1 MLCNDIT
8 NFDYLRFG
16 TDFINDKAIKALKSV
31 PNGKSFT
38 WVYGEILVLAAETDG
53 IITTDETFPTIA
65 DQIAAQL
72 YMITPEEVDKVLKY
86 FTGIGYIKVEGR
98 RYKFLQVPAFIKH
111 ETGAAA
117 RKENQRHNQKQD
129 NTFQGTSLSPN
140 TSVERFPKQQQ
151 QQQQQTTKQ
160 YLHRERDNKNNN
172 KQQQTENV
180 MKRISLFISWGIA
193 ADAAQ
198 KLAVLPHIQSY
209 SDEYLKEILAYVSK
223 RSRDNLPGYL
233 RSLLE
238 NPTLDLHGRAK
249 QRWKKVYDSN
259 CPKCHGTGTYTVKVD
274 NGNDYTDDVVIH
286 CDCWKKYRTG
296 GAAK

>member
-1 MLCNDIT
+1 MSRNDIK
-8 NFDYLRFG
+8 NSNYLQFG
-16 TDFINDKAIKALKSV
+16 FKFINDKVIKGLKPKPHGITSAWIY
-31 PNGKSFT
+31 SET
-38 WVYGEILVLAAETDG
+38 LVLSAKTGG
-53 IITTDETFPTIA
+53 IITADETCPTIA
-65 DQIAAQL
+65 HQIAAQM
-72 YMITPEEVDKVLKY
+72 YEITPEEVAEMLKY
-86 FTGIGYIKVEGR
+86 FIGIGYIKVEGR
-98 RYKFLQVPAFIKH
+98 QYKFLQVPAFIKH
-111 ETGAAA
+111 ETDAAA

-151 QQQQQTTKQ
+151 TTNQ
-160 YLHRERDNKNNN
+160 YLHRGRDNKNNN
-172 KQQQTENV
+172 KQQQTKNV

-198 KLAVLPHIQSY
+198 KLAVLPHIQAY

-223 RSRDNLPGYL
+223 RSSDNLPGYL

-274 NGNDYTDDVVIH
+274 NGNDYADDVVIH

>member
-1 MLCNDIT
+1 MSYDKT
-8 NFDYLRFG
+8 RNFDYLQFG
-16 TDFINDKAIKALKSV
+16 ADFINDKAIKALKSV

-38 WVYGEILVLAAETDG
+38 WVYGEILVLAAETGG
-53 IITTDETFPTIA
+53 IINTSKTFPTIA

-72 YMITPEEVDKVLKY
+72 YRITPEEVDKVLKY
-86 FTGIGYIKVEGR
+86 FTGIGYIKVEDR
-98 RYKFLQVPAFIKH
+98 QYKFLQVPAFIKH

-129 NTFQGTSLSPN
+129 NTYQGTSLSPN
-140 TSVERFPKQQQ
+140 TSVEQSPK
-151 QQQQQTTKQ
+151 QQQTTKQ
-160 YLHRERDNKNNN
+160 YLHRERYNNNN
-172 KQQQTENV
+172 KKQQLEKI

-198 KLAVLPHIQSY
+198 KLAVLPHIQNY
-209 SDEYLKEILAYVSK
+209 SDEFLKEILMYVSK
-223 RSRDNLPGYL
+223 RSRDNMPGYL

-238 NPTLDLHGRAK
+238 NPTLDLHGRVK
-249 QRWKKVYDSN
+249 QRWKKVYDPN

-274 NGNDYTDDVVIH
+274 NGNDYKDDVVIH

>member
-1 MLCNDIT
+1 MSRNDIT
-8 NFDYLRFG
+8 NSNYLQFG
-16 TDFINDKAIKALKSV
+16 FKFINDKVIKGLKPKPHGITSAWIY
-31 PNGKSFT
+31 SET
-38 WVYGEILVLAAETDG
+38 LVLSAKTGG
-53 IITTDETFPTIA
+53 IITADETCPTIA
-65 DQIAAQL
+65 HQIAAQM
-72 YMITPEEVDKVLKY
+72 YEITPEEVAEMLKY
-86 FTGIGYIKVEGR
+86 FIGIGYIKVEGR
-98 RYKFLQVPAFIKH
+98 QYKFLQVPAFIKH
-111 ETGAAA
+111 ETDAAA

-140 TSVERFPKQQQ
+140 TSVARFPK
-151 QQQQQTTKQ
+151 QQQTTKQ
-160 YLHRERDNKNNN
+160 YLHRGRDNKNNN
-172 KQQQTENV
+172 KQQQTKNV

-198 KLAVLPHIQSY
+198 KLAVLPHIQAY

-223 RSRDNLPGYL
+223 RSSDNLPGYL

-274 NGNDYTDDVVIH
+274 NGNDYADDVVIH

>member
-1 MLCNDIT
+1 MSRNDIT
-8 NFDYLRFG
+8 NSNYLQFG
-16 TDFINDKAIKALKSV
+16 FKFINDKVIKGLKPKPHGITSAWIY
-31 PNGKSFT
+31 SET
-38 WVYGEILVLAAETDG
+38 LVLSAKTGG
-53 IITTDETFPTIA
+53 IITADETCPTIA
-65 DQIAAQL
+65 HQIAAQM
-72 YMITPEEVDKVLKY
+72 YEITPEEVAEMLKY
-86 FTGIGYIKVEGR
+86 FIGIGYIKVEGR
-98 RYKFLQVPAFIKH
+98 QYKFLQVPAFIKH
-111 ETGAAA
+111 ETDAAA

-151 QQQQQTTKQ
+151 TTKQ
-160 YLHRERDNKNNN
+160 YLHRGRDNKNNN
-172 KQQQTENV
+172 KQQQTKNV

-198 KLAVLPHIQSY
+198 KLAVLPHIQAY

-223 RSRDNLPGYL
+223 RSSDNLPGYL

-259 CPKCHGTGTYTVKVD
+259 CPKCHGTGTYTLKVD

>member
-38 WVYGEILVLAAETDG
+38 WVYGEILVMAAETDG

-86 FTGIGYIKVEGR
+86 FTGLGYIKVEGR

-117 RKENQRHNQKQD
+117 RKENQRQNQKQD

-140 TSVERFPKQQQ
+140 TAVEQFPK
-151 QQQQQTTKQ
+151 QQQTTKQ
-160 YLHRERDNKNNN
+160 YLHRERDNNNN
-172 KQQQTENV
+172 KQQQIENV
-180 MKRISLFISWGIA
+180 MKRISLFESWGIESTA
-193 ADAAQ
+193 A
-198 KLAVLPHIQSY
+198 KSLALLPHVQAY
-209 SDEYLKEILAYVSK
+209 SDNFLKELLAYASK
-223 RSRDNLPGYL
+223 RSKDNLPGYL
-233 RSLLE
+233 RSMLE
-238 NPTLDLHGRAK
+238 MPNLVLYSRSN

-274 NGNDYTDDVVIH
+274 NGNDYKDNVVIH

>member
-1 MLCNDIT
+1 MSYDKTI

-38 WVYGEILVLAAETDG
+38 WIYGEILVLAAKTHG
-53 IITTDETFPTIA
+53 IIIANKIFPTIA

-72 YMITPEEVDKVLKY
+72 YMITPEEIDKVLKY
-86 FTGIGYIKVEGR
+86 FIGIGYIKVEGR
-98 RYKFLQVPAFIKH
+98 QYKFLQVPAFIKH

-117 RKENQRHNQKQD
+117 RKENQRQNQKQD
-129 NTFQGTSLSPN
+129 DTFQGTSLSPN
-140 TSVERFPKQQQ
+140 ISVKQFPKQQQ
-151 QQQQQTTKQ
+151 TKQ
-160 YLHRERDNKNNN
+160 HLHRERDNKNNN
-172 KQQQTENV
+172 KEQQMEKI

-198 KLAVLPHIQSY
+198 KLAVLPHIQAY
-209 SDEYLKEILAYVSK
+209 SDEYLKEILVYVSK
-223 RSRDNLPGYL
+223 RSSDNLPGYL

-238 NPTLDLHGRAK
+238 KPTLDLHGRAK
-249 QRWKKVYDSN
+249 QRWKKVYDPN
-259 CPKCHGTGTYTVKVD
+259 CLKCHGTGTYTVKVD

>member
-1 MLCNDIT
+1 MSHNDT
-8 NFDYLRFG
+8 RNYALWFG
-16 TDFINDKAIKALKSV
+16 PKFINDKGIKGLKPKPHGITSAWIY
-31 PNGKSFT
+31 S
-38 WVYGEILVLAAETDG
+38 EALVLSAKTG
-53 IITTDETFPTIA
+53 GTITADETFPTIA
-65 DQIAAQL
+65 HQIAAQM
-72 YMITPEEVDKVLKY
+72 YGITPEEVAEMLKY
-86 FTGIGYIKVEGR
+86 FIDIGYIKVEGR
-98 RYKFLQVPAFIKH
+98 QYKFLQVPSFIKH

-140 TSVERFPKQQQ
+140 TSVEQSPK
-151 QQQQQTTKQ
+151 QQQTTKQ
-160 YLHRERDNKNNN
+160 YLHRVRDNN
-172 KQQQTENV
+172 KQQTENI

-193 ADAAQ
+193 ADVAQ

-238 NPTLDLHGRAK
+238 KPTLELHGRAK

-274 NGNDYTDDVVIH
+274 NGNDYADDVVIH

>member
-1 MLCNDIT
+1 MSRNDIT
-8 NFDYLRFG
+8 NSNYLQFG
-16 TDFINDKAIKALKSV
+16 FKFINDKVIKGLKPKPHGITSAWIY
-31 PNGKSFT
+31 SET
-38 WVYGEILVLAAETDG
+38 LVLSAKTGG
-53 IITTDETFPTIA
+53 IITADETCPTIA
-65 DQIAAQL
+65 HQIAAQM
-72 YMITPEEVDKVLKY
+72 YEITPEEVAEMLKY
-86 FTGIGYIKVEGR
+86 FIGIGYIKVEGR
-98 RYKFLQVPAFIKH
+98 QYKFLQVPAFIKH
-111 ETGAAA
+111 ETDAAA

-140 TSVERFPKQQQ
+140 TAVEQSPK

-160 YLHRERDNKNNN
+160 YLHRGRDNKNNN
-172 KQQQTENV
+172 KQQQTKNV

-198 KLAVLPHIQSY
+198 KLAVLPHIQAY

-223 RSRDNLPGYL
+223 RSSDNLPGYL

-274 NGNDYTDDVVIH
+274 NGNDYADDVVIH

>member
-1 MLCNDIT
+1 MSYDKT
-8 NFDYLRFG
+8 RNFDYLQFG
-16 TDFINDKAIKALKSV
+16 ADFINDKAIKALKSV

-38 WVYGEILVLAAETDG
+38 WVYGEILVMAAETDG

-151 QQQQQTTKQ
+151 QTTKQ
-160 YLHRERDNKNNN
+160 YLHRGRDNKNNN
-172 KQQQTENV
+172 KQQQIENV
-180 MKRISLFISWGIA
+180 MKRISLFESWGIESTA
-193 ADAAQ
+193 A
-198 KLAVLPHIQSY
+198 KSLALLPHVQAY
-209 SDEYLKEILAYVSK
+209 SDNFLKELLAYASK
-223 RSRDNLPGYL
+223 RSKDNLPGYL
-233 RSLLE
+233 RSMLE
-238 NPTLDLHGRAK
+238 MPNLVLYSRSN

-259 CPKCHGTGTYTVKVD
+259 CPKCHGTGTYKAKVD
-274 NGNDYTDDVVIH
+274 NGNDYKDNVVIH

>member
-1 MLCNDIT
+1 MSHNNTRNYALW
-8 NFDYLRFG
+8 FG
-16 TDFINDKAIKALKSV
+16 PKFINDTGIKSLKLKPDSHGIV
-31 PNGKSFT
+31 LAWIYS
-38 WVYGEILVLAAETDG
+38 EALVLSAKTGG
-53 IITTDETFPTIA
+53 IIITDETFPTIA
-65 DQIAAQL
+65 HQIAAQM
-72 YMITPEEVDKVLKY
+72 YGITPEEVAEMLKY
-86 FTGIGYIKVEGR
+86 FIGIGYIKVEGR
-98 RYKFLQVPAFIKH
+98 QYKFLQVPAFIKH
-111 ETGAAA
+111 ETDATA

-151 QQQQQTTKQ
+151 QQQTTKQ
-160 YLHRERDNKNNN
+160 YLHRGRDNKNNN

-198 KLAVLPHIQSY
+198 KLAVLPHIQAY

-223 RSRDNLPGYL
+223 RSSDNLPGYL

-274 NGNDYTDDVVIH
+274 NGNDYADDVVIH
-286 CDCWKKYRTG
+286 CDSWKKYRTG

>member
-1 MLCNDIT
+1 M
-8 NFDYLRFG
+8 Y
-16 TDFINDKAIKALKSV
+16 
-31 PNGKSFT
+31 
-38 WVYGEILVLAAETDG
+38 E
-53 IITTDETFPTIA
+53 
-65 DQIAAQL
+65 
-72 YMITPEEVDKVLKY
+72 ITPEEVAEMLKY
-86 FTGIGYIKVEGR
+86 FIGIGYIKVEGR
-98 RYKFLQVPAFIKH
+98 QYKFLQVPAFIKH
-111 ETGAAA
+111 ETDAAA

-151 QQQQQTTKQ
+151 QTTKQ
-160 YLHRERDNKNNN
+160 YLHRGRDNKNNN
-172 KQQQTENV
+172 KQQQTKNV

-198 KLAVLPHIQSY
+198 KLAVLPHIQAY

-223 RSRDNLPGYL
+223 RSSDNLPGYL

-274 NGNDYTDDVVIH
+274 NGNDYADDVVIH

>member
-1 MLCNDIT
+1 MSRSDIT
-8 NFDYLRFG
+8 NSNYLQFG
-16 TDFINDKAIKALKSV
+16 FKFINDKGIKGLKPKPHGIVLAWIYS
-31 PNGKSFT
+31 
-38 WVYGEILVLAAETDG
+38 EALVLSAKTGG
-53 IITTDETFPTIA
+53 IIIADETFPTIA
-65 DQIAAQL
+65 HQIAAQM
-72 YMITPEEVDKVLKY
+72 YGITPEEVAEMVKY
-86 FTGIGYIKVEGR
+86 FINIGYIKVEGQQ
-98 RYKFLQVPAFIKH
+98 YKFLQAPAFIKH

-117 RKENQRHNQKQD
+117 RKENQRHNQKKD
-129 NTFQGTSLSPN
+129 NTFHGTSLSPN
-140 TSVERFPKQQQ
+140 TSVEQSPKQQ

-160 YLHRERDNKNNN
+160 YLHRERYNNNN
-172 KQQQTENV
+172 KKQQLEKI

-223 RSRDNLPGYL
+223 RSSDNLPGYL

-259 CPKCHGTGTYTVKVD
+259 CPKCHGTGTYTLKVD

>member
-1 MLCNDIT
+1 MSHNDT
-8 NFDYLRFG
+8 RNYALWFG
-16 TDFINDKAIKALKSV
+16 PKFINDKGIKGLKPKPHGITSAWIY
-31 PNGKSFT
+31 SET
-38 WVYGEILVLAAETDG
+38 LVLSAKTGG
-53 IITTDETFPTIA
+53 IITADETFPTIA
-65 DQIAAQL
+65 HQIAAQM
-72 YMITPEEVDKVLKY
+72 YGITPEEVAEMLKY
-86 FTGIGYIKVEGR
+86 FIDIGYIKVEGR
-98 RYKFLQVPAFIKH
+98 QYKFLQVPAFIKH
-111 ETGAAA
+111 ETGVAA
-117 RKENQRHNQKQD
+117 RKENQRQNQKQD

-140 TSVERFPKQQQ
+140 TSVEQSPK
-151 QQQQQTTKQ
+151 QQQTTKQ
-160 YLHRERDNKNNN
+160 YLHRERYNNNN
-172 KQQQTENV
+172 KKQQLEKI